1 MTDTTP
7 PSEAEGQHIGTFWV
21 LNLGQEQGTEP
32 GQRADTDPYR
42 ATDLGREADAGPGR
56 GQRADTDPY
65 RPTDPGRGQAPP
77 VPYTKHDSDPYRVR
91 AGLAPALVPL
101 VPLVPR
107 IPVSIVPRIPA
118 TFMRVGPEVAQELA
132 QAMELE
138 DAAVVLQRFARGCQ
152 CYAGR
157 IDGRLV
163 IYGWVTF
170 DEESIGELGL
180 SFRLQPGEAYIWDC
194 ATLPAF
200 RGQRLYPALLA
211 YMLGALYRAGMHRI
225 WIGAD
230 EDNLPSQ
237 RGFIL
242 AGFTPVV
249 DILMTG
255 DATMRKPRVRGRPGI
270 PEEIVD
276 DVRQAIF
283 GKRDHQSQSSL

>member
-1 MTDTTP
+1 
-7 PSEAEGQHIGTFWV
+7 
-21 LNLGQEQGTEP
+21 
-32 GQRADTDPYR
+32 
-42 ATDLGREADAGPGR
+42 
-56 GQRADTDPY
+56 
-65 RPTDPGRGQAPP
+65 
-77 VPYTKHDSDPYRVR
+77 
-91 AGLAPALVPL
+91 
-101 VPLVPR
+101 
-107 IPVSIVPRIPA
+107 
-118 TFMRVGPEVAQELA
+118 MRVGPEVAQELA

-157 IDGRLV
+157 IDGGLV
-163 IYGWVTF
+163 TYGWVTF

-255 DATMRKPRVRGRPGI
+255 DATMRKPRVRGRPGV
-270 PEEIVD
+270 PEEIID